1 MKPFV
6 NEAFDTDRVDL
17 IGSVASSLCALHCAI
32 CALIPTTFGALGLG
46 FLLTQQTEWTLSIVA
61 TAFAISA
68 GYLGWRVHRSTLV
81 VAVLTLGIAG
91 LMTSRSLEMDSHHHD
106 HHGESHS
113 EEMEHTATEKVHSD
127 HGVQV
132 HKEGFEKSNEYLH
145 DTGSEAVS
153 MHSLGSIMGVLGGIL
168 LFIGHML
175 NIRTSHRFRKECCD

>member
-17 IGSVASSLCALHCAI
+17 MGSVTSSLCALHCAI
-32 CALIPTTFGALGLG
+32 CALIPSTFGALGLG

-61 TAFAISA
+61 TSFAISA
-68 GYLGWRVHRSTLV
+68 GYLGWRIHRSTLV
-81 VAVLTLGIAG
+81 VAVLTLGVVG

-106 HHGESHS
+106 QHGGSHS
-113 EEMEHTATEKVHSD
+113 EEMEHATIEKVHSD
-127 HGVQV
+127 HGVHV
-132 HKEGFEKSNEYLH
+132 HKEGFEKSNEY
-145 DTGSEAVS
+145 GSKAVS